1 MKKCLFLIRILAA
14 VLLAVASLA
23 FMIIEGALL
32 LSGDFRLYENPAIAL
47 AQLLARLLLP
57 TASFAVGLRAVIH
70 ARHRRFRPESLCF
83 AAAAALT
90 APFASNRIGVYC
102 FLLCALFALSQWIGQ
117 EET

>member
-1 MKKCLFLIRILAA
+1 MKTCISLFRVITA

-23 FMIIEGALL
+23 FIIIEGALL

-47 AQLLARLLLP
+47 AQQFVRLLLP
-57 TASFAVGLRAVIH
+57 AVSLTVGLRALIH

-83 AAAAALT
+83 AASAALT

>member
-14 VLLAVASLA
+14 VLLTAVSLA
-23 FMIIEGALL
+23 FIVIEGALL

-47 AQLLARLLLP
+47 AQQFVRLLLP
-57 TASFAVGLRAVIH
+57 AVSLTVGLRALIH

-83 AAAAALT
+83 AAAAAIT